1 MSQFYS
7 LTKGKI
13 FIKEVMELQ
22 KDNKK
27 NGIIGVVITIGIL
40 VFLVVVSNI
49 KIKTWSEFTA
59 PITSAVNGIQGGFN
73 YLKNKISKNDSFF
86 VDLESLKK
94 ENENLKHEN
103 TELQQKLREF
113 EIIKAE
119 NSTLREYVNLTDK
132 YSEYKSL
139 PAYVIQYDISN
150 YSKIILINVG
160 EKDGVSVNMPVISEK
175 GLVGY
180 VISVTDNTAKVQTI
194 IDTASTVSSA
204 ISTTKDGIITRGI
217 IGSNK
222 ELKATFIPTD
232 ATVLEGD
239 SIETSGI
246 GGIYPKGIHIG
257 TIKKVVQT
265 KNITDR
271 YAIIETAVDF
281 GKLET
286 VLVIT
291 N

>member
-1 MSQFYS
+1 MIQ
-7 LTKGKI
+7 KGNTS
-13 FIKEVMELQ
+13 
-22 KDNKK
+22 NKK
-27 NGIIGVVITIGIL
+27 SSIIGVSITVLIL

-49 KIKTWSEFTA
+49 KIEKWSEFTK
-59 PITSAVNGIQGGFN
+59 PITSFANGIQGGFV
-73 YLKNKISKNDSFF
+73 YIKNKISGNNSFF
-86 VDLESLKK
+86 VDLDGLKSENEELKK
-94 ENENLKHEN
+94 QN
-103 TELQQKLREF
+103 TELEQKLREF

-139 PAYVIQYDISN
+139 PGYVIQYDITN
-150 YSKIILINVG
+150 YSKVIVINVG
-160 EKDGVSVNMPVISEK
+160 KRDGVDVNMPVISEK

-180 VISVTDNTAKVQTI
+180 VISTTDTTSKVQTI
-194 IDTASTVSSA
+194 IDTASTVSS
-204 ISTTKDGIITRGI
+204 SVGTTKDSIITRGI
-217 IGSNK
+217 IGSNR
-222 ELKATFIPTD
+222 ELKATFLPTD
-232 ATVLEGD
+232 ATILEGD
-239 SIETSGI
+239 SLETSGI

-257 TIKKVVQT
+257 TIKKVVET

-281 GKLET
+281 EKLET

>member
-1 MSQFYS
+1 
-7 LTKGKI
+7 
-13 FIKEVMELQ
+13 MENMK

-27 NGIIGVVITIGIL
+27 SGIIGVTITISIL
-40 VFLVVVSNI
+40 IFLVVVSNI
-49 KIKTWSEFTA
+49 KIEKWSEFTA
-59 PITSAVNGIQGGFN
+59 PITSAANGIQGGFT
-73 YLKNKISKNDSFF
+73 YIKNKISKNDSFF
-86 VDLESLKK
+86 IDLENLHK
-94 ENENLKHEN
+94 ENEELKKQN
-103 TELQQKLREF
+103 TDLQQKLREF

-150 YSKIILINVG
+150 YSKVIVINVG
-160 EKDGVSVNMPVISEK
+160 SKDGVKVNMPVISEK

-180 VISVTDNTAKVQTI
+180 IISVTENNSKVQTI
-194 IDTASTVSSA
+194 VDTASTVSSA
-204 ISTTKDGIITRGI
+204 VGTTRDSIITRGI
-217 IGSNK
+217 IGSNN

-232 ATVLEGD
+232 AVVLEGD

-257 TIKKVVQT
+257 TIKKVVET

-281 GKLET
+281 EKLET

>member
-1 MSQFYS
+1 MQR
-7 LTKGKI
+7 
-13 FIKEVMELQ
+13 E
-22 KDNKK
+22 NKK
-27 NGIIGVVITIGIL
+27 NSVVGIVITVCIL
-40 VFLVVVSNI
+40 IFLVIVSNI
-49 KIKTWSEFTA
+49 KIEKWSEFTA
-59 PITSAVNGIQGGFN
+59 PITSAVNGIQGGFA
-73 YLKNKISKNDSFF
+73 YLKNKITKNDSFF
-86 VDLESLKK
+86 IDLDNLRK
-94 ENENLKHEN
+94 ENEDLKKEN

-150 YSKIILINVG
+150 YSKVIVINVG
-160 EKDGVSVNMPVISEK
+160 SRDGVKVNMPVISEK

-180 VISVTDNTAKVQTI
+180 IISVTDTTSKVQTI
-194 IDTASTVSSA
+194 VDTASTVSSA
-204 ISTTKDGIITRGI
+204 VGTTRDSIVTRGI
-217 IGSNK
+217 IGSSK
-222 ELKATFIPTD
+222 EIKATFIPTD
-232 ATVLEGD
+232 AIVLEGD

-257 TIKKVVQT
+257 TIKKVVET

-281 GKLET
+281 EKLET